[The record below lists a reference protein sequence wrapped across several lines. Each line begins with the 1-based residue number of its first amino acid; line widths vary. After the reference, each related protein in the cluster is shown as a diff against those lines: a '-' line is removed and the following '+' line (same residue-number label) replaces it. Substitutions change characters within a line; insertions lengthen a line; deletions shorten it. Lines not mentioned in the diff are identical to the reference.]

1 MISTTTT
8 SGTSAAGPLP
18 DKRRG
23 LAVRRLPE
31 AGPSLEVILIENAAG
46 RGRVEHAPVPPHRHD
61 YHELI
66 WTRRGV
72 GRHLVDG
79 ERFAAGPQ
87 TLTLIRRGQVHAFE
101 RAADV
106 DAAVIRFGDEL
117 LYEAPA
123 RANPVWL
130 VGATGLRALTVP
142 DGEVER
148 VESIVDALVAET
160 RRSFDAR
167 SVDLYRHLLF
177 TLLLWA
183 ERWYDASR
191 GSGLSSDDADVELYR
206 RFAHALEQDFARY
219 RSVGH
224 YADALGVPAAVLAR
238 ALSQTTGR
246 TTKALIMERVMLEA
260 ARLLRFTDMQIGE
273 IAFRVGLG
281 DQLYFSRAFKRR
293 YGESPL
299 VYRDRL
305 RGGAEPSKR

>member
-1 MISTTTT
+1 M
-8 SGTSAAGPLP
+8 SAAGARPGKP
-18 DKRRG
+18 RR

-31 AGPSLEVILIENAAG
+31 AGPSLEVILIEDAG
-46 RGRVEHAPVPPHRHD
+46 AQVEHAPVPPHRHD

-66 WTRRGV
+66 WTRRGI
-72 GRHLVDG
+72 GAHLVDG
-79 ERFAAGPQ
+79 ERFEAGPH

-117 LYEAPA
+117 LYEGPA

-130 VGATGLRALTVP
+130 VGASGLRALIVP
-142 DGEVER
+142 DGEVQR

-191 GSGLSSDDADVELYR
+191 GPGLSSDDADVELYR

>member
-1 MISTTTT
+1 MTSTA
-8 SGTSAAGPLP
+8 SAAGPRP
-18 DKRRG
+18 AKRRR

-31 AGPSLEVILIENAAG
+31 AGPSLEVILIENATA
-46 RGRVEHAPVPPHRHD
+46 RGRVEHAPMPPHRHD

-66 WTRRGV
+66 WIRRGI
-72 GRHLVDG
+72 GGHLVDG
-79 ERFAAGPQ
+79 ERFEVGPH
-87 TLTLIRRGQVHAFE
+87 TLTLIRRGQVHVFE
-101 RAADV
+101 RATDV

-117 LYEAPA
+117 LYEGPA

-130 VGATGLRALTVP
+130 VGATGLGSLTVP
-142 DGEVER
+142 HEEVGR

-160 RRSFDAR
+160 RRPFDAR

-183 ERWYDASR
+183 ERWYDGSR
-191 GSGLSSDDADVELYR
+191 GRGPSGDDAEVELYR
-206 RFAHALEQDFARY
+206 RFAQALEQDFIRH

-224 YADALGVPAAVLAR
+224 YADALGVPPAVLAR
-238 ALSQTTGR
+238 ALSHTTGR

-260 ARLLRFTDMQIGE
+260 ARLLRFTDMQVGE

-281 DQLYFSRAFKRR
+281 DQLYFSRAFKRQ

-299 VYRDRL
+299 AYRERL
-305 RGGAEPSKR
+305 RGGAEASKR

>member
-1 MISTTTT
+1 MT
-8 SGTSAAGPLP
+8 SAGSAAGVRPAN
-18 DKRRG
+18 RRR

-31 AGPSLEVILIENAAG
+31 AGPSLDVILIEDAG
-46 RGRVEHAPVPPHRHD
+46 AQVEQAPMPPHRHD

-66 WTRRGV
+66 WTRRGT

-79 ERFAAGPQ
+79 ERFEAGPH

-101 RAADV
+101 RAMDV

-117 LYEAPA
+117 LYEGPA
-123 RANPVWL
+123 RANPSWL

-142 DGEVER
+142 DDEVQR

-160 RRSFDAR
+160 RRPLDAR

-191 GSGLSSDDADVELYR
+191 GSGMSSDDGDVELYR
-206 RFAHALEQDFARY
+206 RFTHALEQDFARD
-219 RSVGH
+219 RSVGR
-224 YADALGVPAAVLAR
+224 YADALGVPPAVLAR
-238 ALSQTTGR
+238 ALSKTTGR
-246 TTKALIMERVMLEA
+246 TTKALIMDRVMLEA
-260 ARLLRFTDMQIGE
+260 ARLLRFTDMQVGE
-273 IAFRVGLG
+273 IAFRVGLE
-281 DQLYFSRAFKRR
+281 DQLYFSRAFKRQ

-299 VYRDRL
+299 AYRERL
-305 RGGAEPSKR
+305 RASAEPSKR